1 MALKIVHLYPREL
14 NLYGDAGNI
23 ICLSKRLKKRNI
35 KYEVVNV
42 GINDKIPDF
51 DFMFIGGG
59 QDREM
64 SIIQKDIKRKA
75 QALSFYVN
83 IGKAILA
90 ICGGYQIL
98 GEYYKTKENSIMEL
112 SSALPF
118 FTEGSNKRMIGNV
131 VINTDFGR
139 IVGFENHSGKT
150 YLASELKPFG
160 KIITG
165 YGNNGIDKTEGV
177 NYKNTFGTY
186 LHGPI
191 LPKNPAFADELIKRM
206 LKVDELKK
214 IDDDIENICHNQL
227 ISRYT

>member
-14 NLYGDAGNI
+14 NLYGDVGNVLCI
-23 ICLSKRLKKRNI
+23 TKRLEKRKI
-35 KYEVVNV
+35 KFDVVNV
-42 GINDKIPDF
+42 GINDKIPDL

-64 SIIQKDIKRKA
+64 TIIQKDIKRKA
-75 QALSFYVN
+75 QALNFYVN
-83 IGKAILA
+83 SGKTILA

-98 GEYYKTKENSIMEL
+98 GEYYKTRDNSIIEL

-118 FTEGSNKRMIGNV
+118 FTESGSKRMIGNV
-131 VINTDFGR
+131 VINTEFGKL
-139 IVGFENHSGKT
+139 VGFENHSGKT

-160 KIITG
+160 KIVTG

-177 NYKNTFGTY
+177 IFKNTFGSY
-186 LHGPI
+186 LHGPV

-206 LKVDELKK
+206 LKVDELKE
-214 IDDDIENICHNQL
+214 IDDEIENICHNQL

>member
-14 NLYGDAGNI
+14 NLYGDVGNVLCI
-23 ICLSKRLKKRNI
+23 TKRLEKRKI
-35 KYEVVNV
+35 KFDVVNV

-64 SIIQKDIKRKA
+64 TIIQKDIKRKA
-75 QALSFYVN
+75 QALNFYVN
-83 IGKAILA
+83 SGKTILA

-98 GEYYKTKENSIMEL
+98 GEYYKTRDNSIIEL

-118 FTEGSNKRMIGNV
+118 FTESGSKRMIGNV
-131 VINTDFGR
+131 VINTEFGKL
-139 IVGFENHSGKT
+139 VGFENHSGKT

-160 KIITG
+160 KIVTG

-177 NYKNTFGTY
+177 IFKNTFGTY
-186 LHGPI
+186 LHGPV

-206 LKVDELKK
+206 LKVDELKE
-214 IDDDIENICHNQL
+214 IDDEIENICHNQL